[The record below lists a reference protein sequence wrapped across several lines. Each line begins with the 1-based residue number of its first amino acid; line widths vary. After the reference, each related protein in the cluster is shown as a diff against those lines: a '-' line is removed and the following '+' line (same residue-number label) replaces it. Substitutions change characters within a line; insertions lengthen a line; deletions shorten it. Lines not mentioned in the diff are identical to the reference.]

1 MLAARIDKINL
12 LSSDVAAIVLPL
24 DRMWRHALE
33 DIAEADASVLRRRVW
48 VAEILQQQDGVGVSG
63 HDGPVSLEC
72 DGNGVRLMRPALSI
86 TSVVELD
93 TLHVVQ
99 QTFAP
104 ADFVLMH
111 GGRTLRRLG
120 GYSWPSL
127 ITVVYLPVPEVDIRD
142 RVIIDLV
149 RLALTYNGQIH
160 QESIGDYSAGGS
172 VTADTYQRERENL
185 LSGISNRRGFRF
197 A

>member
-1 MLAARIDKINL
+1 MPL
-12 LSSDVAAIVLPL
+12 LTQIRENIETDLPDDALSRLVSDAVTEVESRFGT
-24 DRMWRHALE
+24 D
-33 DIAEADASVLRRRVW
+33 AEMTVT
-48 VAEILQQQDGVGVSG
+48 
-63 HDGPVSLEC
+63 LEC
-72 DGNGVRLMRPALSI
+72 DGHGVRLMRPALSV

-120 GYSWPSL
+120 GYSWPGL

-149 RLALTYNGQIH
+149 RLALTYNGQVH

-185 LSGISNRRGFRF
+185 LAGISNRRGFRF